1 MATSEFEKTQ
11 RTIQAPLTDVF
22 ARLADVEGHNQWM
35 AKKGGVLR
43 QTKQTSSG
51 PVGVGT
57 TYEDSDEVRAGRRA
71 RSSSSTRRAVW
82 CTTGGTRTSS
92 GRTKFE
98 GWPGYTLEA
107 VSEGE
112 TLVRHD
118 AKLKTYGI
126 YRHRDARADD
136 DHREEGTTA
145 VLDSLQ
151 KSFQ

>member
-1 MATSEFEKTQ
+1 MATSEFELQ

-35 AKKGGVLR
+35 AKKGSILR

-57 TYEDSDEVRAGRRA
+57 TYEDSTRYGATPGEIVEFDPPRRL
-71 RSSSSTRRAVW
+71 VHHW
-82 CTTGGTRTSS
+82 WDKTSS

-112 TLVRHD
+112 TLVRHE

-126 YRHRDARADD
+126 YTIATPVLTMIAKKER
-136 DHREEGTTA
+136 TA

>member
-1 MATSEFEKTQ
+1 MATSEFELQ
-11 RTIQAPLTDVF
+11 RTIQAPITDVF
-22 ARLADVEGHNQWM
+22 ARLADVEGHNRGWP
-35 AKKGGVLR
+35 GGAASCGR
-43 QTKQTSSG
+43 HEQTSSG

-57 TYEDSDEVRAGRRA
+57 TYEDSTRYGTTPGEIVEFDPPRRLVHHWWDKA
-71 RSSSSTRRAVW
+71 
-82 CTTGGTRTSS
+82 SS

-107 VSEGE
+107 VGEGE

-118 AKLKTYGI
+118 AKLTTHGI
-126 YRHRDARADD
+126 YSIATPVLTMIAKKER
-136 DHREEGTTA
+136 TA